1 MEQDWQSLVSF
12 RVNKLSTPG
21 SVAAVKEIAKLL
33 SDRCFWQL
41 ARLRAVLHPLER
53 LFDRYEAMH
62 QRDLD
67 DLRAELSGH
76 HAAEAAGLSSEVRTL
91 EAQVAQLTSAVAE
104 RDAQISSL
112 RDAFEE
118 SQAARRMDAQRLCAL
133 LPDGYELVLT
143 DDACFEAG
151 LATRLDAQSR
161 AHRNAV
167 ESERARVHR
176 SMYSNNGSTA
186 GMGRLPRGG
195 APIEGSP
202 PPWSPPHGAPP
213 PGGAPIEAAPVDE
226 RAARA
231 EADAAYAALK
241 DHLASPK
248 AIRIWRRGES
258 PRSGGEWS
266 RVFGPASVPALPAGA
281 AQQVTRH
288 GRGRAG
294 LAIS

>member
-1 MEQDWQSLVSF
+1 MEQDWQSLISF

-76 HAAEAAGLSSEVRTL
+76 HAAEAAGLSSEVQTL
-91 EAQVAQLTSAVAE
+91 EAQVAQLTAAVAE

-112 RDAFEE
+112 LDAFEE

-176 SMYSNNGSTA
+176 SMYNGSTA
-186 GMGRLPRGG
+186 GMGRLPR
-195 APIEGSP
+195 
-202 PPWSPPHGAPP
+202 
-213 PGGAPIEAAPVDE
+213 GGAPIEAAPVDE

-248 AIRIWRRGES
+248 AIRIWRRGGS

-266 RVFGPASVPALPAGA
+266 RVFGPASVPAFPAGA